1 MHARGSVPL
10 LSPSPAVARGERS
23 KPLRVFGTDTGAVR
37 YRRLA
42 RPMGTVAMR
51 VPESAP
57 HAVFPLQS
65 PRLFVHEGA
74 RQSLERRL
82 SDGSSRPV
90 LLSITDNRH
99 AMISHSQEHGVVRA
113 RIHHMFLDAPRRVQ
127 DALVR
132 YIREGDH
139 EASNLIGHYIEANSA
154 RLAQLSRRG
163 HLVTR
168 GKHHDLLE
176 VFHRLNDK
184 YFDGALHLLVTWG
197 SRGRRTRAKR
207 ATIKLGSYSFQ
218 DRLIRI
224 HPALDRRWVPRYFI
238 EHVMFHEMLHHAMP
252 ATRGTGRRL
261 LHPPEFRERETEFRN
276 HERALAWEKA
286 HLHRLLRA

>member
-1 MHARGSVPL
+1 M
-10 LSPSPAVARGERS
+10 
-23 KPLRVFGTDTGAVR
+23 R

-42 RPMGTVAMR
+42 RPMGAVAMR

-57 HAVFPLQS
+57 HAVFPLHT

-99 AMISHSQEHGVVRA
+99 AMISHSQHNGVVRA

-132 YIREGDH
+132 YIRQGDH

-154 RLAQLSRRG
+154 RLAHLSRRG
-163 HLVTR
+163 NLVTR
-168 GKHHDLLE
+168 GKHHDLLAI
-176 VFHRLNDK
+176 FQRLNDK
-184 YFDGALHLLVTWG
+184 YFDGALHVLVSWG
-197 SRGRRTRAKR
+197 SRRGGERKKR

-252 ATRGTGRRL
+252 ATRGSGRRL
-261 LHPPEFRERETEFRN
+261 LHPPEFRERETEFRH

>member
-1 MHARGSVPL
+1 M
-10 LSPSPAVARGERS
+10 
-23 KPLRVFGTDTGAVR
+23 GA
-37 YRRLA
+37 
-42 RPMGTVAMR
+42 VAMR

-57 HAVFPLQS
+57 HSVFPLHT

-82 SDGSSRPV
+82 SDGSPRPV

-99 AMISHSQEHGVVRA
+99 AMISHSHENGVVRA

-139 EASNLIGHYIEANSA
+139 EASNLIGHYIEANTA
-154 RLAQLSRRG
+154 RLAHLSRRQQ
-163 HLVTR
+163 LVTR
-168 GKHHDLLE
+168 GKHHDLLAI
-176 VFHRLNDK
+176 FQRLNDQ
-184 YFDGALHLLVTWG
+184 YFDGALHVLVTWG
-197 SRGRRTRAKR
+197 RRGGGRKKR
-207 ATIKLGSYSFQ
+207 STIKLGSYSFQ

-238 EHVMFHEMLHHAMP
+238 EHVMIHEMLHHAMP
-252 ATRGTGRRL
+252 GTRGEGRRL
-261 LHPPEFRERETEFRN
+261 LHPPEFRERESEFRH